1 MEHFVTLAPGVAV
14 NPYSVELVYIEDAV
28 VVVRLNSGRGVEV
41 PASHEDGATVEER
54 YQAIVR
60 ALSEAKSPAGFVQVT
75 GKKTKAQA
83 DATIKHAL
91 AGTGHHA
98 TIRKTK
104 EN

>member
-41 PASHEDGATVEER
+41 PASAGDDAAVEEQ

-60 ALSEAKSPAGFVQVT
+60 ALSEAKSPAGFV
-75 GKKTKAQA
+75 
-83 DATIKHAL
+83 
-91 AGTGHHA
+91 